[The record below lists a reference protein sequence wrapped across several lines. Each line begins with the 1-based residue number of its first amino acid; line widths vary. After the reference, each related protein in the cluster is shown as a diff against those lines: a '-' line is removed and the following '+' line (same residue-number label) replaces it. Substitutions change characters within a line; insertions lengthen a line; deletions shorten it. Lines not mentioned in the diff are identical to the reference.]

1 MQGRINIVSH
11 GYSLTHSLTHP
22 PTHSLTHSLTH
33 PPTHSLTNSLTH
45 WSNLFKQIVDF
56 SKVCTFSEVHPGDP
70 QENTSN
76 FKKYILRH
84 FRTQDPRKNLVTV
97 EPKEDPITKDPK

>member
-1 MQGRINIVSH
+1 MHI
-11 GYSLTHSLTHP
+11 
-22 PTHSLTHSLTH
+22 
-33 PPTHSLTNSLTH
+33 
-45 WSNLFKQIVDF
+45 
-56 SKVCTFSEVHPGDP
+56 FSEVHPGDP

-84 FRTQDPRKNLVTV
+84 FRTQDPRKNLVTE